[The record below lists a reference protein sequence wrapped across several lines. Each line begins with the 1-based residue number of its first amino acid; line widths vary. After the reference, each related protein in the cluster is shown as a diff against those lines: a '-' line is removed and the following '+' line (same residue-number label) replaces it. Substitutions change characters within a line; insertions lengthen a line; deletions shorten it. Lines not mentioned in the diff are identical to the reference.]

1 MIWRSRTCWFFF
13 KFFKLHYERTI
24 VHFNKVSR
32 RICIY
37 EFLSKAEMYKFR
49 KKRHVWP
56 KTFVQHKLCSKKKS
70 QSFFIFFMI
79 WFEMQFIYFYV
90 SCITIISNWG
100 NYWDWWDI
108 YYEKSNLRMH
118 LKNECTTKNNTKF
131 DI

>member
-1 MIWRSRTCWFFF
+1 MAF
-13 KFFKLHYERTI
+13 KNLLGF
-24 VHFNKVSR
+24 
-32 RICIY
+32 
-37 EFLSKAEMYKFR
+37 FLSSLNSIMKGPSYILTKFLVEFVFTSFFLR
-49 KKRHVWP
+49 PKCISLEEKRYVWP